1 MAVDMN
7 KYPRSDFWHVLY
19 KLNRD
24 EKCPYVTL
32 RIMSQSADFSRQK
45 VRIMI
50 LETVLQGA
58 PHERILA
65 LSTVKALAEL

>member
-1 MAVDMN
+1 
-7 KYPRSDFWHVLY
+7 
-19 KLNRD
+19 
-24 EKCPYVTL
+24 
-32 RIMSQSADFSRQK
+32 MSQSADFSRQK